1 MTRKRGRPRLGKTG
15 CLFWVFIFLVIIV
28 IILYR
33 GKGSLKDS
41 FSFLKNRTAPAEERK
56 GTRSI
61 QPEEP
66 SPDNVGS
73 SGDLRQNGTA
83 LKTPDQESGR
93 ESGGTPSRIEPSP
106 KPADEVASVK
116 TEETPKKKEPAQVRE
131 KILKAPLYYVKIE
144 SDGSARIQPV
154 IRSVSFT
161 DSPITQTIES
171 LLTGPTSPELEN
183 GLVSFIPAG
192 TRLLSARIQNGHL
205 TLNFSDTF
213 ENNYNGREAIEFQL
227 SQVMLT
233 SFEFKQVTSLS
244 ILINS
249 KNKRYITGEGIPL
262 KEVYTKDDLSQLNT
276 RG

>member
-1 MTRKRGRPRLGKTG
+1 MTRRRSRPRLGKTG
-15 CLFWVFIFLVIIV
+15 CLFWIFIFLVIIV

-41 FSFLKNRTAPAEERK
+41 FSFLKHRTAPAEEQKEERP
-56 GTRSI
+56 T
-61 QPEEP
+61 QPEVTYPE
-66 SPDNVGS
+66 NVGTS
-73 SGDLRQNGTA
+73 NDLRQDGSA
-83 LKTPDQESGR
+83 AKTPAQEGGR
-93 ESGGTPSRIEPSP
+93 ESEGVPSRLEPSL
-106 KPADEVASVK
+106 KSADEGAAAK
-116 TEETPKKKEPAQVRE
+116 AEQAPREKEPVQVRE

-144 SDGSARIQPV
+144 TDGSAQIQPV
-154 IRSVSFT
+154 LRSVSFT
-161 DSPITQTIES
+161 DSPITRTIES
-171 LLTGPTSPELEN
+171 LLVGPTSPEREN

-205 TLNFSDTF
+205 TLNFSDAF

-227 SQVMLT
+227 SQVMFT

-249 KNKRYITGEGIPL
+249 KSKRYITGEGIPL
-262 KEVYTKDDLSQLNT
+262 KEVYTKDDLSQLST